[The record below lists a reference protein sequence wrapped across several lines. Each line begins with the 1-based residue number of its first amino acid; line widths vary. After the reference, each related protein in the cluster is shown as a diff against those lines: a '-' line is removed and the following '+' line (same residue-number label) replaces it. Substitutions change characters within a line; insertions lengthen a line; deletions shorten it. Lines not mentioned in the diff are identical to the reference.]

1 MFTANEVK
9 RASLTLA
16 AAALLLAQV
25 SPRAAGLHGRALV
38 FDAHIHMVNRQL
50 YDGGD
55 IGQRY
60 PDGQVDLPR
69 LKEGGVDA
77 LFFSIFVSEEYYPG
91 RHETR
96 QAFRLLEEAHRQI
109 ERNRDRIAIAYTASD
124 IERLHKQ
131 GKMAAFL
138 DLEGGFDL
146 DGDLRILRAL
156 YRMGLRSAQLPAHNW
171 ANNFADSCCAQRKH
185 GGLNEQ
191 GRAVVREMNR
201 LGMVINIAHGS
212 EQTIEQA
219 IELSTDPILSTHDGL
234 RHFNDIPRTMPDY
247 LLKKLAA
254 KGGVIGIQI
263 GNEFHNRPLFDYRTK
278 QAGRPFW
285 DTTSVAKQRATM
297 TMAELDALAAKH
309 FPMVGIQAPP
319 ELLFSV
325 DDWFKTVD
333 YVIQLVGEDHV
344 MLGTDLDGGPTL
356 PRGMRDC
363 RDLPLLTEAMLKR
376 GYSEARIRKFLG
388 ENLLRVVRRVTD
400 Q

>member
-1 MFTANEVK
+1 MSIANAA
-9 RASLTLA
+9 RSLVLA
-16 AAALLLAQV
+16 FVLVAQT
-25 SPRAAGLHGRALV
+25 SPRAADVHQRALV

-55 IGQRY
+55 MGQLQ

-91 RHETR
+91 RHETK
-96 QAFRLLEEAHRQI
+96 QAFRLMEEAHRQI
-109 ERNRDRIAIAYTASD
+109 ERNRDKIAIAYTASD

-146 DGDLRILRAL
+146 DGDLRVLRAL
-156 YRMGLRSAQLPAHNW
+156 YRMGLRGAQLPAHNW
-171 ANNFADSCCAQRKH
+171 ANHFADSCCAAGPKL
-185 GGLNEQ
+185 GGLTEQ

-254 KGGVIGIQI
+254 KGGVIGIQM

-285 DTTSVAKQRATM
+285 DTAAVGKQRAEM
-297 TMAELDALAAKH
+297 SMAELDAVAAKH
-309 FPMVGIQAPP
+309 YPMVGIQAPP
-319 ELLFSV
+319 ELLLTV

-333 YVIQLVGEDHV
+333 YVIGLVGEDHV

-376 GYSEARIRKFLG
+376 GYPEKRIRKFLG
-388 ENLLRVVRRVTD
+388 ENLLRVVRQVTE

>member
-1 MFTANEVK
+1 MSIAN
-9 RASLTLA
+9 A
-16 AAALLLAQV
+16 AKSLLLAFVLVAQL
-25 SPRAAGLHGRALV
+25 SPRAADLHRRSLV
-38 FDAHIHMVNRQL
+38 FDAHVHMVNRQL

-55 IGQRY
+55 IGQLQTN
-60 PDGQVDLPR
+60 GQVDLPR

-91 RHETR
+91 RNETK
-96 QAFRLLEEAHRQI
+96 QAFRLMEEAHRQI
-109 ERNRDRIAIAYTASD
+109 ERNRDKIAIAYTASD
-124 IERLHKQ
+124 VERLHKQ

-146 DGDLRILRAL
+146 DGDLRVLRAL
-156 YRMGLRSAQLPAHNW
+156 YRMGLRGAQLPAHNW
-171 ANNFADSCCAQRKH
+171 ANNFADSCCAAGRQL
-185 GGLNEQ
+185 GGLTEQ
-191 GRAVVREMNR
+191 GRAVVREMNK

-285 DTTSVAKQRATM
+285 DTTAVGKQRAAM
-297 TMAELDALAAKH
+297 SMAELDAMAAKH
-309 FPMVGIQAPP
+309 YPMVGIQAPP
-319 ELLFSV
+319 ELLFTV
-325 DDWFKTVD
+325 DDWFQAVD
-333 YVIQLVGEDHV
+333 YAISLVGEDHV

-376 GYSEARIRKFLG
+376 GYSEKRIRKFLG
-388 ENLLRVVRRVTD
+388 ENLLRVVRQVTE

>member
-1 MFTANEVK
+1 MSIVSTASAFLV
-9 RASLTLA
+9 T
-16 AAALLLAQV
+16 ALLLAQV
-25 SPRAAGLHGRALV
+25 APRAAQLHRDALV
-38 FDAHIHMVNRQL
+38 FDAHVHMVNRHL

-55 IGQRY
+55 MGERQK
-60 PDGQVDLPR
+60 DGQVDLPR
-69 LKEGGVDA
+69 LREGGMDA

-96 QAFRLLEEAHRQI
+96 QVFRLMEEAHRQI
-109 ERNRDRIAIAYTASD
+109 ERNRDKIAIAYTASD

-156 YRMGLRSAQLPAHNW
+156 YRMGLRAAQLPAHNW
-171 ANNFADSCCAQRKH
+171 ANNFADSCCAARKH
-185 GGLNEQ
+185 GGLTEQ

-212 EQTIEQA
+212 EETIEQA
-219 IELSTDPILSTHDGL
+219 IDLSTDPILSTHDGL
-234 RHFNDIPRTMPDY
+234 RHYNNIPRTMPDR

-278 QAGRPFW
+278 QAGKPFW
-285 DTTSVAKQRATM
+285 DTSAVAQQRATM
-297 TMAELDALAAKH
+297 SLAELDAIAAKH

-319 ELLFSV
+319 ELLYTV
-325 DDWFKTVD
+325 DEWFQVVD
-333 YVIQLVGEDHV
+333 YVINLVGEDHV

-356 PRGMRDC
+356 SKPMRDC

-376 GYSEARIRKFLG
+376 GYSEKRIRKFLG
-388 ENLLRVVRRVTD
+388 ENLLRVVRQVTER
-400 Q
+400 